1 MVQKQK
7 GVSQKKVESSSKNK
21 EKKIMKPSSKN
32 IKEKSDKPQSAV
44 SISKKIEKVGKKETK
59 ENTKMRASGFLD
71 LPPKSPTAKAKKTE
85 KKI

>member
-1 MVQKQK
+1 
-7 GVSQKKVESSSKNK
+7 
-21 EKKIMKPSSKN
+21 MKPSSKN
-32 IKEKSDKPQSAV
+32 IKEKSEKPQSAV
-44 SISKKIEKVGKKETK
+44 SISKKVEKKEKKENKK